1 MKSGSPVFV
10 SGLQKGSIAMND
22 ETVARKLNWMV
33 YLLAANLVVTFVL
46 AVALVIGLL
55 PKLER
60 AVQTR
65 ERVEA
70 RFQSF
75 ADEVQPVVTAGA
87 GKTIETIKGMESG
100 RLSETA
106 TEKAD
111 VLLDAAAE
119 KARRFLNR
127 DKADDQ

>member
-1 MKSGSPVFV
+1 
-10 SGLQKGSIAMND
+10 MND

-46 AVALVIGLL
+46 AVALIIGLL
-55 PKLER
+55 PRLER
-60 AVQTR
+60 AVQTT

-87 GKTIETIKGMESG
+87 GKTIETIKGMDAD